1 MAKLRN
7 PSRSK
12 SQQLKRNKA
21 AAIMKDVPGSTRNTR
36 AKYLPF
42 PLKLKSM
49 PKEQKSDIKALIKRK
64 IGVKETTSKGKAKA
78 TAWRK
83 ANRDVKIRGRK
94 DAKRIQTDKKYR
106 LDTLTKAAGWQHT

>member
-1 MAKLRN
+1 MAKLRTVR
-7 PSRSK
+7 RSK
-12 SQQLKRNKA
+12 PQQLKRNKA
-21 AAIMKDVPGSTRNTR
+21 AAIMKDVPGSTRNTK

-78 TAWRK
+78 AAYRK
-83 ANRDVKIRGRK
+83 GNRDAKIRGRK
-94 DAKRIQTDKKYR
+94 DDRREHWAT
-106 LDTLTKAAGWQHT
+106 THAKAAGWQHT